1 MKKLVYFITLF
12 SLVFVTNEARSQFYA
27 GASIGNSFIN
37 KDLTD
42 LNGDDF
48 KIDENSFGYK
58 IFAGFGSKF
67 IGGEGGY
74 RDLGKVK
81 SESDNTSLTSKI
93 TGWDIA
99 ARGKVSLGPVI
110 AFAKAGA
117 FFGKSENDVGSYNYT
132 VTSTNFLWGLGAG
145 LKLGIIG
152 LRLEYESLEMGSDSN
167 LGQLTFGGT
176 IHFGGK

>member
-1 MKKLVYFITLF
+1 MKKLIYLFTLVT
-12 SLVFVTNEARSQFYA
+12 LVFIANEAKSQFYA

-37 KDLTD
+37 KDLSD

-74 RDLGKVK
+74 RDLGKVQSTVNSIELK
-81 SESDNTSLTSKI
+81 SKI
-93 TGWDIA
+93 TGWDLA

-132 VTSTNFLWGLGAG
+132 DNSTNFLWGLGAG
-145 LKLGIIG
+145 LKLGMLG
-152 LRLEYESLEMGSDSN
+152 LRLEYESLEMGSNN
-167 LGQLTFGGT
+167 LSQLTFGGT

>member
-1 MKKLVYFITLF
+1 MKSLHLALTAILLFISVETF
-12 SLVFVTNEARSQFYA
+12 SQFYV

-37 KDLTD
+37 KDITD

-58 IFAGFGSKF
+58 IFGGFGSKF

-74 RDLGKVK
+74 RSLGSIQTNIDNVDLQ
-81 SESDNTSLTSKI
+81 SKI

-99 ARGKVSLGPVI
+99 ARGRISLGPVI

-117 FFGKSENDVGSYNYT
+117 FFAKAESTIDQNSFTDN
-132 VTSTNFLWGLGAG
+132 STNFLWGLGVGFKVA
-145 LKLGIIG
+145 LLG
-152 LRLEYESLEMGSDSN
+152 LRLEYESLDMSSDSK
-167 LGQLTFGGT
+167 LAMLTVGAT
-176 IHFGGK
+176 LHFGGK